1 MRWGYKTIHFSLKKD
16 GILGTAFLDET
27 EIEVTLNEYGK
38 SGWELISFMEV
49 SDGLIAVFKQ
59 PFDHGLPD
67 LVEKEIVQEEEPIRE
82 RVTEINGNENKDNE
96 WEEKLPVN
104 LSQQEEAVEVAPSQ
118 EEKIDRHDSTDVGS
132 IRIG

>member
-1 MRWGYKTIHFSLKKD
+1 MRWGYKTIHFSMKKD
-16 GILGTAFLDET
+16 GILGNAFLDET

-59 PFDHGLPD
+59 PFDYGLPD
-67 LVEKEIVQEEEPIRE
+67 FTEEEPIQEEMPVKE
-82 RVTEINGNENKDNE
+82 RVV
-96 WEEKLPVN
+96 EKLQTATIEPAEEPPVN
-104 LSQQEEAVEVAPSQ
+104 RLQQEEKVEVASPAQ
-118 EEKIDRHDSTDVGS
+118 EKKIDRNEGTDVGS

>member
-1 MRWGYKTIHFSLKKD
+1 MRWGYKTIHFSMKKD
-16 GILGTAFLDET
+16 GILGNAFLDET

-59 PFDHGLPD
+59 PFDYGLPD
-67 LVEKEIVQEEEPIRE
+67 FTEEKQIQEEVPAEERIVQEIETVAVQETEKFPVDHMQHEEE
-82 RVTEINGNENKDNE
+82 QAS
-96 WEEKLPVN
+96 PV
-104 LSQQEEAVEVAPSQ
+104 E
-118 EEKIDRHDSTDVGS
+118 EEKINRGEGIDVGS

>member
-1 MRWGYKTIHFSLKKD
+1 MKKD
-16 GILGTAFLDET
+16 GILGNAFLDET

-59 PFDHGLPD
+59 PFDYGLPD
-67 LVEKEIVQEEEPIRE
+67 FTDEEPI
-82 RVTEINGNENKDNE
+82 
-96 WEEKLPVN
+96 
-104 LSQQEEAVEVAPSQ
+104 QEESPVRENVVEKVEAVPDAVPEEPPVDRVPHEETVEEPTAQ
-118 EEKIDRHDSTDVGS
+118 EDKIDRNEDTDVGS